1 MQKVRN
7 YTRTARGRR
16 YKMLQTSFAEI
27 RRGKTSSA
35 RYTLFALQRGYSA
48 GDGRSQITN

>member
-1 MQKVRN
+1 MQEVRN

-27 RRGKTSSA
+27 RRGKTGSA
-35 RYTLFALQRGYSA
+35 RYTLFALQWGYSA
-48 GDGRSQITN
+48 EYRLSRITN

>member
-1 MQKVRN
+1 MQEVRN

-27 RRGKTSSA
+27 CRGKTGSA
-35 RYTLFALQRGYSA
+35 RNTLFALQRGYSA
-48 GDGRSQITN
+48 GDE

>member
-1 MQKVRN
+1 MQEVRN

-27 RRGKTSSA
+27 RRGKKVRLA
-35 RYTLFALQRGYSA
+35 ILCLLCN
-48 GDGRSQITN
+48 GDIPPETDDHE

>member
-1 MQKVRN
+1 MQEVRN

-27 RRGKTSSA
+27 RRGKTGSA
-35 RYTLFALQRGYSA
+35 RYTLLALQRGYSA
-48 GDGRSQITN
+48 GDG